1 MNNCVRLAVSVLG
14 SLWLSV
20 ASAESPSFSYDGQEY
35 QGDKLPP
42 AVQQSLYDVEMKA
55 NDQRRQVI
63 DQYIVN
69 RYLQEKSAA
78 EGKTVKQLQQ
88 QLLQV
93 PKASEADIK
102 AFYDSNR
109 GRINAPYEQV
119 KGRVAEFI
127 QSQQQAAK
135 EGQLLAQIMTEKG
148 YRLKIYEAQ
157 APRFEVATEGYPFK
171 GNPDAKVTMIEF
183 ADYQC
188 PHCKEASHTVKNLLK
203 QFDGQ
208 LKVVFRDYP
217 INPSGISR
225 RVAEAAV
232 CAAEQD
238 KFWPFHDLAFERQ
251 SYLKAIKPEMLAEQ
265 LALNMEKFNSCF
277 AGNAAKDKVT
287 ASLEEG
293 VRLGLS
299 GTPTFFVNGL
309 KLHVHGE
316 LEPALINAIEQALKN
331 QAG

>member
-1 MNNCVRLAVSVLG
+1 MNNGIRLGVSILG

-20 ASAESPSFSYDGQEY
+20 ASAGTPSFSYDGQDY
-35 QGDKLPP
+35 KGAKLPP
-42 AVQQSLYDVEMKA
+42 AVQQSLYELEMKT

-69 RYLQEKSAA
+69 RYMQETSKA

-88 QLLQV
+88 QLLQAA
-93 PKASEADIK
+93 PASEAEMK

-109 GRINAPYEQV
+109 GRINAPFEQV
-119 KGRVAEFI
+119 KGRIAEFI
-127 QSQQQAAK
+127 ESQKQAAK
-135 EGQLLAQIMTEKG
+135 EGQLLSQIMTTKG
-148 YRLKIYEAQ
+148 YRLTLPEPQ
-157 APRFEVATEGYPFK
+157 APRFEVATEGYPYK
-171 GNPDAKVTMIEF
+171 GNPDAKVTLIEF

-188 PHCKEASHTVKNLLK
+188 PHCKQASKTVKKLLK

-232 CAAEQD
+232 CADQQD
-238 KFWPFHDLAFERQ
+238 KFWSFHDLAFERQ
-251 SYLKAIKPEMLAEQ
+251 SYLKAIKPDMLAEQ
-265 LALNMEKFNSCF
+265 LGLNMEEFNSCF
-277 AGNAAKDKVT
+277 SGSVAKDKVT

-293 VRLGLS
+293 VRLGVG

-309 KLHVHGE
+309 QLHIHGE
-316 LEPALINAIEQALKN
+316 LEPGLVDAIEQALN
-331 QAG
+331 QGS